1 MKLANLHYRLV
12 SENKL
17 ERMFNSVA
25 ERMHTEFQLS
35 GGFTHRAEKGSA
47 REKESPQ
54 SPLRLRRLTEVT
66 RKPPAN
72 TTRGR

>member
-1 MKLANLHYRLV
+1 MKLANLYYRLV

-47 REKESPQ
+47 RE
-54 SPLRLRRLTEVT
+54 RRAHS
-66 RKPPAN
+66 RPSDY
-72 TTRGR
+72 GG